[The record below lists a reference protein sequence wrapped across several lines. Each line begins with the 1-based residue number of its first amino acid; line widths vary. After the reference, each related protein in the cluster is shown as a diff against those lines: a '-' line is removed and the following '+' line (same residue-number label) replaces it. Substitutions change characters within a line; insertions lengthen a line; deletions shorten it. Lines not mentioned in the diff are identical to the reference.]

1 MAALA
6 KVTVICPGCHEP
18 MDLSLILDRNA
29 QPGPGELVL
38 AVDRSTVEQ
47 HIARHNAPAVDS

>member
-6 KVTVICPGCHEP
+6 KVTVVCPGCHEP
-18 MDLSLILDRNA
+18 MDLSLILDRDA

-38 AVDRSTVEQ
+38 AVDRKAVEQ
-47 HIARHNAPAVDS
+47 HRARHNTPAADA